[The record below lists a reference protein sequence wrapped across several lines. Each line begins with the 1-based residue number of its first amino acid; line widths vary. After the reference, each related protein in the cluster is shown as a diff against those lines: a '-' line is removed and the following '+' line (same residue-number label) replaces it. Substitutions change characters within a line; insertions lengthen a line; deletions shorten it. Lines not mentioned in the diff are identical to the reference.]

1 VAEGSNDNTDPIYGP
16 TSAVKLN
23 DWLAQ
28 MSLKYADGGMKIQ
41 FPIEGVTVYVPAGSP
56 LKAYSPQE
64 PVVVVPPWLPV
75 TVPRI
80 LSDAAATLNDSGVAA
95 IPATD
100 QYCVKLPMFADDQ
113 DPLTDQFPFPSV

>member
-1 VAEGSNDNTDPIYGP
+1 MAEGSNDNTDPIYGP
-16 TSAVKLN
+16 TSAEKLN

-64 PVVVVPPWLPV
+64 PVVVVPPWLPLSVTVTPGSPIDPAV

-100 QYCVKLPMFADDQ
+100 Q
-113 DPLTDQFPFPSV
+113 FPFPSV